1 MYKFTKTILCEDNF
15 CKGVYAKEKRG
26 NKEPGNGSWTSRM
39 SLHSSN
45 RLQGQVV
52 PLLSGGQNARQSCTI
67 LCSEWSLHFTH
78 TKKKLTQRAGTSP
91 EGEALFFPFWT
102 GFPAQATLEERS
114 VHPCILL
121 TPSFVWLLI
130 LCPFWEK
137 ESFVL
142 FFLSFFKAASFTASL
157 LW

>member
-1 MYKFTKTILCEDNF
+1 MYKSTKTILCKDNF

-26 NKEPGNGSWTSRM
+26 NKEPGNGSWTSRL

-52 PLLSGGQNARQSCTI
+52 PLLSGGQNARHCCTI
-67 LCSEWSLHFTH
+67 LCSEWSLHFT
-78 TKKKLTQRAGTSP
+78 KKLTQRAGTSP
-91 EGEALFFPFWT
+91 EGEALFFTLWT

-121 TPSFVWLLI
+121 TSSFVWLLI

-142 FFLSFFKAASFTASL
+142 FCFFKAASFTASL